1 MKKLFVAIAM
11 VMGLGTAAMAQDN
24 TTAKDSTQTAQP
36 AAEQAPKFEEIDITT
51 VPSVVADAFKTTY
64 PEAQVSKAASA
75 TIKGVLVYKFTY
87 KAADGDKFAYF
98 TAEGKEVK

>member
-1 MKKLFVAIAM
+1 MKKFFVAIAM
-11 VMGLGTAAMAQDN
+11 VMGLGTVAMAQDN
-24 TTAKDSTQTAQP
+24 TTVKDSTQTAQS
-36 AAEQAPKFEEIDITT
+36 AEQTPKFEEIDITT
-51 VPSVVADAFKTTY
+51 VPSVVADAFKTAY
-64 PEAQVSKAASA
+64 PDTQVTKAATA